1 MSSDFRFYTWK
12 KCSTCRDAQKALDSS
27 GIRVDERDFFEDR
40 LSEAELND
48 LLNVVPLEELFS
60 WRSPSTKPYRA
71 RRKEIS
77 DGELVKLMLGEPRL
91 IRRPILV
98 SSDGAVVV
106 GFKPGIYSELARQ

>member
-12 KCSTCRDAQKALDSS
+12 KCSTCRDAQKALDSL

-40 LSEAELND
+40 LSEVELND
-48 LLNVVPLEELFS
+48 LLSVVPLEELFS
-60 WRSPSTKPYRA
+60 WRSPSAKPYRA

-77 DGELVKLMLGEPRL
+77 DGELVKLMLDEPRL

-98 SSDGAVVV
+98 SSDGVAVV